1 MTLASVP
8 VGYLQVVLPL
18 YLNRAGLDP
27 SLIGL
32 LYSLSGLVT
41 AGLVAFSGALADR
54 FGRRGFLMLGTALP
68 ICSYAIFLVTT
79 LPAWLVV
86 ASLLGGVGLANGAA
100 GAMTAASFDALLAEH
115 SPVVSRTSIFAWAQT
130 LWSLALGLGSVAA
143 GAAEWLRL
151 VRPDL
156 GELDAYRPPFVVL
169 IVLAAV
175 AALLLIPL
183 GDVGSSRLEPAAQ
196 QRRGWLPRRSAG
208 VIARYAFAI
217 GLFGLGL
224 GVAVQLLPLWFKL
237 RFGADEAL
245 LGPWYAAAAVLSL
258 GSVVISPWL
267 HRQLGG
273 AMAVL
278 LVQLLGGLSLLSI
291 AVIAPV
297 FEIAAIAFVVRNV
310 LANLAWPLQQS
321 MLMTVAVP
329 EERATAA
336 GIGFSIWGLANAAG
350 PAIGGLMIQ
359 SGWLGLPI
367 VLGSAAYI
375 LGGLAFG
382 LGFRNIKS

>member
-1 MTLASVP
+1 
-8 VGYLQVVLPL
+8 LQVVLPL
-18 YLNRAGLDP
+18 YLNRAGLEP

-41 AGLVAFSGALADR
+41 AALVVFSGALADR
-54 FGRRGFLMLGTALP
+54 FGRRGFLILGTALP

-79 LPAWLVV
+79 QPAWLVV
-86 ASLLGGVGLANGAA
+86 ASLVGGVGLANGAA

-115 SPVVSRTSIFAWAQT
+115 SPVVNRTSIFAWAQT

-143 GAAEWLRL
+143 GAPEWLRSM
-151 VRPDL
+151 RPDL

-169 IVLAAV
+169 IVLAGV

-183 GDVGSSRLEPAAQ
+183 DEVGTNRLAPAAH
-196 QRRGWLPRRSAG
+196 QRGGWLPRRSAG
-208 VIARYAFAI
+208 IIARYAFAI

-224 GVAVQLLPLWFKL
+224 GIAVQLLPLWFKL

-291 AVIAPV
+291 AVIAPA
-297 FEIAAIAFVVRNV
+297 FEIAAIAFVVRSV

-321 MLMTVAVP
+321 MLMTVVVP

-359 SGWLGLPI
+359 SSWLSLPI

-382 LGFRNIKS
+382 LGFRHIKG